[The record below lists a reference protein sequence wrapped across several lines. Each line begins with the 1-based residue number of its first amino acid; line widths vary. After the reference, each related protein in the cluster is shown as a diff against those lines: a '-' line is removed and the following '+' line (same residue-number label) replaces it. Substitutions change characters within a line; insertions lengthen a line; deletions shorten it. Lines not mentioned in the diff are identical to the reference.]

1 MMAILKDSLIYRF
14 FAAIGRWFGRQWQ
27 ASRIVSAFLG
37 TGDSEEIAGKSIFY
51 PVGRWIRNIISAVY
65 DKLRLKSVFTGSFL
79 MNPFLWAAA
88 AMVLAPIVPTLLLVG
103 LVLASGIT
111 FIVDTAS
118 DRQRR
123 LVSSAVNRY
132 VIIYA
137 ALYVAATVFSVTFS
151 GSLYAGLLTAMFVM
165 CVFVVE
171 NAVKTKKQL
180 KILVIA
186 LVAAGVL
193 VSLYGFYQYIFG
205 TGATDAWTDET
216 MFEDIS
222 IRVYSTLQNPN
233 VLSEYLLLIIPISA
247 ACVFTAK
254 NLKTRLASICAFG
267 IMCVC
272 MLMTFSRA
280 GWLGLLVAAAVFLIM
295 IDRRYIILGIIGVA
309 LIFLAAPDMII
320 SRFASIGNMSDGS
333 TSYRVAIWLGTLKM
347 LKDYWICGVGPGTD
361 AFNLI
366 YPGYSYNAVS
376 AQHSHNLFLQITS
389 DAGIG
394 ALIVFI
400 LIIIVILRTLCSA
413 VSREKDRKSK
423 IFQIAAVAG
432 IVGFMVQS
440 MAEYSFY
447 NYRIMFLFWA
457 YIGLGA
463 VFARVGK
470 LED

>member
-1 MMAILKDSLIYRF
+1 MMAILKESLIYKF
-14 FAAIGRWFGRQWQ
+14 FAVIGRWFGRQWQ
-27 ASRIVSAFLG
+27 ASRIVKAFVK
-37 TGDSEEIAGKSIFY
+37 TGDSEQIAGKSIFY
-51 PVGRWIRNIISAVY
+51 PVGKWIRNILSKIYNGLHLS
-65 DKLRLKSVFTGSFL
+65 KIFTGSFL

-88 AMVLAPIVPTLLLVG
+88 AMALAPVVPTIILIG
-103 LVLASGIT
+103 LVLAAGIT
-111 FIVDTAS
+111 FIADTAA
-118 DRQRR
+118 DRERR

-137 ALYVAATVFSVTFS
+137 ALYVVATVFSVTLS
-151 GSLYAGLLTAMFVM
+151 GSLYVGLLTAVFVM

-180 KILVIA
+180 RTLIIA
-186 LVAAGVL
+186 LVAVGVL

-205 TGATDAWTDET
+205 TGVTDSWTDES

-222 IRVYSTLQNPN
+222 VRVYSTLQNPN
-233 VLSEYLLLIIPISA
+233 VLSEYLLLIIPLNA
-247 ACVFTAK
+247 ACMFTAK
-254 NLKTRLASICAFG
+254 NLKGRLASICAFG
-267 IMCVC
+267 IMCMC

-280 GWLGLLVAAAVFLIM
+280 GWLGLLVAAAVFLVM
-295 IDRRYIILGIIGVA
+295 IDRRYIFLGIFGIA

-320 SRFASIGNMSDGS
+320 SRFASIGDMADGS
-333 TSYRVAIWLGTLKM
+333 TSYRVSIWIGTLKM
-347 LKDYWICGVGPGTD
+347 LKDYWICGIGPGTD

-366 YPGYSYNAVS
+366 YPSYSYNAAT

-413 VSREKDRKSK
+413 ISKQKDRTGR
-423 IFQIAAVAG
+423 IFQISAIASIA
-432 IVGFMVQS
+432 GFMVQS

-447 NYRIMFLFWA
+447 NYRVMFLFWA
-457 YIGLGA
+457 YIGLSA
-463 VFARVGK
+463 VFARVDRLDG
-470 LED
+470 